1 MVVSQMIPNV
11 DYIGKRVEVTWSN
24 KVTYREM
31 GMIGKTGTVI
41 KASGS
46 QSFGVRI
53 DGEYNESSADGV
65 FWFSR
70 NELEFCEKEEAKLM
84 QDYKYIAIV
93 NLLEDHNKID
103 YGFALYDTEFAM
115 MKNNNQDNPTLV
127 VVNANGKDRRVL
139 GIVKNVVSVEEWGKG
154 ISAQVVGVVNMDGFN
169 ARELERKRLKELA
182 QKKAAIEKELEAE
195 INKRKTTEYYEE
207 MAKKFSDN
215 PRIAEL
221 VGELRELGE

>member
-24 KVTYREM
+24 KVTYRDM
-31 GMIGKTGTVI
+31 GMIGKIGTVI

-53 DGEYNESSADGV
+53 DGEYNESSSDGV

-70 NELEFCEKEEAKLM
+70 NELEFLREEEAKLM
-84 QDYKYIAIV
+84 RDYKCIAVV
-93 NLLEDHNKID
+93 NLLEDYSKKD

-115 MKNNNQDNPTLV
+115 MKNNNQDNPALV

-154 ISAQVVGVVNMDGFN
+154 TSAQVVGVVNMDGFN

>member
-1 MVVSQMIPNV
+1 MVVSQIIPNV

-24 KVTYREM
+24 KVTYRNM
-31 GMIGKTGTVI
+31 GMIGKIGTVI

-46 QSFGVRI
+46 QSLGVRI

-70 NELEFCEKEEAKLM
+70 NELEFWGEEEAKLM
-84 QDYKYIAIV
+84 QDYKCIAVV
-93 NLLEDHNKID
+93 NLLEDYSKKD

-115 MKNNNQDNPTLV
+115 MKNNNQDNPALV

-154 ISAQVVGVVNMDGFN
+154 TSAQVVGVVNMDGFN
-169 ARELERKRLKELA
+169 AREAERKRLKELA

-195 INKRKTTEYYEE
+195 INKKRNLEYYRA
-207 MAKKFSDN
+207 MAKEFSDN
-215 PRIAEL
+215 PKIAEL
-221 VGELRELGE
+221 VGELEALGE